1 MPSSL
6 KSVTHEGLS
15 RRTSPPPEWNFR
27 RAFAH
32 APRPKPR
39 FSWEVPF
46 SGMRKTKR
54 TPSALE
60 EGVLRRGA
68 VSGLGVILRTGLPE
82 RFVPWR
88 RPCIVILTVAGL
100 CRLHT
105 GFLPSANLSI
115 TAKRG
120 FSLSVAL
127 FLR

>member
-1 MPSSL
+1 MRDFRDGHHLLRSGIFVAPSL
-6 KSVTHEGLS
+6 T
-15 RRTSPPPEWNFR
+15 RRVRNPVF
-27 RAFAH
+27 
-32 APRPKPR
+32 PK
-39 FSWEVPF
+39 EVAF

-60 EGVLRRGA
+60 EGVLGRGA